1 MTAKTARVAPMTACE
16 GCPLEA
22 PGAEVDVSELTAVDE
37 GLSDDRAGDTV
48 CVVVTV

>member
-16 GCPLEA
+16 GCPPEA
-22 PGAEVDVSELTAVDE
+22 ACAEVDVGELNAVDE
-37 GLSDDRAGDTV
+37 GLSDDRAGETV